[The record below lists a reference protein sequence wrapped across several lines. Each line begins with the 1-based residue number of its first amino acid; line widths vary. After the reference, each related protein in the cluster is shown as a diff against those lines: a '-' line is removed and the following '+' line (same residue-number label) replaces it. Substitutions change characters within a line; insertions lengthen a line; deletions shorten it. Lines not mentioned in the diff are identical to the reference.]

1 MKKKIIIIASI
12 ILVVTITSLFIFF
25 KLKSD
30 KKIEDKIEYDKE
42 IYEYEEEQKNITK
55 EDIEII
61 DIDGKSQNYSFVYK
75 DETYNAIYTI
85 DNWKIIDSYKITNTQ
100 DIIVICTEL
109 NEIHKVHGKDMVS
122 FRTPE
127 DMAYE
132 WLQHNIAYQ
141 ILPDDNPWKDN
152 AKDVDLDP
160 KDQGKNLAQIYED
173 RTGKK
178 FDLKDLA
185 I

>member
-1 MKKKIIIIASI
+1 MKKIIIIISSI
-12 ILVVTITSLFIFF
+12 LLLIIVSIFIFV
-25 KLKSD
+25 KLKDSN
-30 KKIEDKIEYDKE
+30 KQIEEKIEQDKE
-42 IYEYEEEQKNITK
+42 TYEYQEEEKNITK
-55 EDIEII
+55 EDIQII
-61 DIDGKSQNYSFVYK
+61 DIDGNSKNYSFVYK
-75 DETYNAIYTI
+75 NEAYYAVYTT

-100 DIIVICTEL
+100 DIIVICSKL
-109 NEIHKVHGKDMVS
+109 IEIHQVHGKDMNS
-122 FRTPE
+122 YRTPE

-141 ILPDDNPWKDN
+141 VLPDENPWKLN

-173 RTGKK
+173 RTGIK

-185 I
+185 M